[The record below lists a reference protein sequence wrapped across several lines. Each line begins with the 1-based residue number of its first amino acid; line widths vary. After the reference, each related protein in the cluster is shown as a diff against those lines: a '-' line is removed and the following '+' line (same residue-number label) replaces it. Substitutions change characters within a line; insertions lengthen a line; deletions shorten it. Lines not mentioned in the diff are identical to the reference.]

1 MMSRMIHLL
10 RCFFHLRRLRH
21 LPPHLRAP
29 INTKLLAVGIHA
41 TMQNVAMPGGQYLE

>member
-1 MMSRMIHLL
+1 MIHFL

-29 INTKLLAVGIHA
+29 IHTKLLAVGIDYTTQSA
-41 TMQNVAMPGGQYLE
+41 VMPWERS